1 MPGSGSQTITI
12 SGVRLDLR
20 EATAPVTATF
30 TGDANAF
37 VSGVATV
44 ISAIEDALEVESA
57 PAQILTRGAAGS
69 ATVTIKEAF
78 ASAFTAEADILLT
91 LVGVPDEASLSVMH
105 VQPANPDDATDDADV
120 AGNVTLNTDTMI
132 VTGGDTTALALP
144 TITGDGDKINIT
156 VGFTGPNAA
165 STESVT
171 LMFDLDASGDTGAT
185 GGPRTAS

>member
-1 MPGSGSQTITI
+1 
-12 SGVRLDLR
+12 
-20 EATAPVTATF
+20 
-30 TGDANAF
+30 
-37 VSGVATV
+37 
-44 ISAIEDALEVESA
+44 
-57 PAQILTRGAAGS
+57 
-69 ATVTIKEAF
+69 
-78 ASAFTAEADILLT
+78 
-91 LVGVPDEASLSVMH
+91 MH

-171 LMFDLDASGDTGAT
+171 LMFDLDPAATPARRRTSNCLLMREWWRSG
-185 GGPRTAS
+185 